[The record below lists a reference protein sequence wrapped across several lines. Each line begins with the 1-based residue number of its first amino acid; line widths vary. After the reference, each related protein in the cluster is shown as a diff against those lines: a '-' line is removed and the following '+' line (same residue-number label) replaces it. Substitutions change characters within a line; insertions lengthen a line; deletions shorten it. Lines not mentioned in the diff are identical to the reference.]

1 MLKYHKYFY
10 TLSLAITVI
19 GIASLLL
26 FGLRF
31 GTDFVGGSSM
41 EVEFSVARPSDQA
54 ITEKLS
60 TLDLGDVS
68 LRSSGSK
75 SVIMRFKSVDEPTHQ
90 AIIKHLKEVQQ
101 PGAGPDP
108 STGSSQPGSGQA
120 GQAATIVESQ
130 FDSIGPAIGKETQR
144 RSMYAVVLVILT
156 IALYV
161 TWAFRKVSYPLGS
174 SKYGI
179 ITIITLFHDVIIT
192 VGIFSILG
200 HFFAIEVGVP
210 FIAALLTVLGYSV
223 NDTIVVFDRIRENL
237 ARQRAQ
243 FSFAEIVDASMR
255 ETVVRSLNTSITAFV
270 ALCAVLIFGGESVR
284 YFILTLAI
292 GVIAGTYSSIWIAS
306 PLLVTWHDFIRKT
319 DYR

>member
-19 GIASLLL
+19 SIVSFLL
-26 FGLRF
+26 FGLRL

-75 SVIMRFKSVDEPTHQ
+75 SVIMRFKSVDEATHQ
-90 AIIKHLKEVQQ
+90 AIIKNLKEVQQ
-101 PGAGPDP
+101 PGAGSD
-108 STGSSQPGSGQA
+108 
-120 GQAATIVESQ
+120 ATITESQ

-144 RSMYAVVLVILT
+144 RSMYAVGLVILT

-179 ITIITLFHDVIIT
+179 ITIISLFHDVVIT
-192 VGIFSILG
+192 VGLFSILG
-200 HFFAIEVGVP
+200 HFFAIEIGVP

-243 FSFAEIVDASMR
+243 FSFAEIVDTSMR

-292 GVIAGTYSSIWIAS
+292 GVVVGTYSSIWIAS
-306 PLLVTWHDFIRKT
+306 PLLVTWHDFVSRKVA
-319 DYR
+319 R